1 MFDNKKKYPS
11 GQCVDQPLRN
21 PVSAQTLAAARTYRL
36 QRVREQ
42 LLAADC
48 AAILLYDPVNI
59 RYATDTS
66 NMQVWTLHN
75 FARYA
80 LVFAEGPVVLF
91 EFHNC
96 EHLHEGNELLDEIR
110 PAINWSYF
118 GAGSRISEKAVAWA
132 DDIRAVLRQHAGAK
146 ARLAVDKADLEGLD
160 LLREHGLCLVE
171 GHRLMEEARK
181 IKSSDEL
188 ELMRWTIAVCE
199 KGIQRM
205 HDELRPGMTEN
216 QLWAWL
222 HFENIRHGGEW
233 IETRLLASGPRT
245 NPWMQE
251 SSDRV
256 MQQGE
261 IVCFDTDLIG
271 PYGYCAD
278 ISRAWTVGHV
288 PPSAEQRKLYAL
300 AYEQVHHNMDLLRP
314 GISHREFVQRSWDI
328 PAAYHHNRYCC
339 VVHGVGLADEYP
351 ALAHKGADWD
361 SSGYD
366 GVIEENMVL
375 CVESYIG
382 ERGGKEGIKLEQQ
395 VLITRD
401 GCQALSQYP
410 WQQDWL

>member
-1 MFDNKKKYPS
+1 MFENKNKYLA
-11 GQCVDQPLRN
+11 DETAAQPLRN
-21 PVSAQTLAAARTYRL
+21 PVSVETHKAACAYRL
-36 QRVREQ
+36 QRVRQQ
-42 LLAADC
+42 LKAADC

-75 FARYA
+75 YARYA

-118 GAGSRISEKAVAWA
+118 GAVSRISEKALAWA
-132 DDIRAVLRQHAGAK
+132 DDVCAVIRQHAGGK
-146 ARLAVDKADLEGLD
+146 VHLAVDKADLEGLE
-160 LLREHGLCLVE
+160 LLRDSGMTLVE
-171 GHRLMEEARK
+171 GHSLMEEARK
-181 IKSSDEL
+181 IKSAGEL

-199 KGIQRM
+199 RGIQRM

-216 QLWAWL
+216 ELWAWL
-222 HFENIRHGGEW
+222 HYENVRHGGEW

-251 SSDRV
+251 SSNRV
-256 MQQGE
+256 MNEGE
-261 IVCFDTDLIG
+261 IISFDTDLIG

-288 PPSAEQRKLYAL
+288 PPTAEQRKLYRL
-300 AYEQVHHNMDLLRP
+300 AHEQVQYNMSLLRP
-314 GISHREFVQRSWDI
+314 GLSHREFVERSWDI
-328 PAAYHHNRYCC
+328 PAAYLHNRYCC

-351 ALAHKGADWD
+351 ALAHKGADW
-361 SSGYD
+361 SISGYD
-366 GVIEENMVL
+366 GVFEENMVL

-382 ERGGKEGIKLEQQ
+382 EQGGAEGIKLEQQ
-395 VLITRD
+395 VLITAN
-401 GCQALSQYP
+401 GCEALSRYP
-410 WQQDWL
+410 WQTDWL